1 MSAVGTE
8 ELRRPLVRSV
18 ADVALGSELGVRMQ
32 PALDRSA
39 KLSREAATAVA
50 AMLSPGAAIALVLG
64 CWRLG
69 ADLGW
74 TGQFAISNGLFS
86 HWQVWFALAIILE
99 ALATTILRAGQ
110 KPETRERY

>member
-18 ADVALGSELGVRMQ
+18 ANFAFGSELGVKVQ

-39 KLSREAATAVA
+39 KLSRDAATGVA
-50 AMLSPGAAIALVLG
+50 AMLSPAAAIALVLSF
-64 CWRLG
+64 WRLG
-69 ADLGW
+69 SDLGW

-86 HWQVWFALAIILE
+86 HWQVWFALAIILG
-99 ALATTILRAGQ
+99 ALAPSSRSISR
-110 KPETRERY
+110 